1 MSVIYGRLN
10 LTTPVTIDELS
21 LMENKLKHW
30 TPDDAGKWMKEHV
43 GLGSLMFYNTPESL
57 NEKLP
62 LTKNGLTIT
71 ADARIDN
78 RDEICLLLNLESD
91 CALPDSTL
99 ILMLYEKYSN
109 DCIKH
114 IVGDF
119 AFAIWDEKA
128 EKLFCAR
135 DHIGIK
141 PFFYYSDKS
150 FFAFASELKGLLHI
164 PGLNRALNMQFLYNS
179 MFRNSEQYD
188 RNTLYKYISRLEPA
202 HTLTFDLKNNNLKT
216 ERYWDMDA
224 VTEIHFDNRDDYY
237 EAFCKEFERA
247 VECRLRTAYPIGIEL
262 SGGMDS
268 SGIAGVASSL
278 LKPEGRELIAIS
290 NTIPRHITEG
300 EELEKSERRFI
311 DAVVNFNGIKRS
323 VITVSDQPA
332 HPFEDIDFMLYVN
345 DGPDTWQQQWQ
356 IPIRQAAQK
365 EGIRTLLSGFP
376 GDEMVTYRGKYYFLD
391 FLDKKQYLK
400 YLFAK
405 REFQGF
411 RRLDP
416 LIPYSIR
423 YRLHTLKNSLGI
435 YNKHVRNAR
444 KIYNIPA
451 ENIRAKG
458 DVNWRSPLLKEQ
470 FKSYRHYQKWR
481 FLRYHLPARMESET
495 RFGLYFGLEP
505 RFPMADIR
513 LTQFY
518 LSLPNYLKYEGDL
531 HRTAYR
537 KALKDYLPQEVLER
551 DNKRGNMTPY
561 RNPEKDENII
571 KEKAALTRQM
581 QNEMYA
587 ALEGIHLIKPQAIKN
602 RQVSTP
608 MARWLQK
615 NWKDQVIE

>member
-10 LTTPVTIDELS
+10 TITAVTIDELS
-21 LMENKLKHW
+21 LMESRLKHW
-30 TPDDAGKWMKEHV
+30 VPDDTGKWVKGQA

-57 NEKLP
+57 NEELP
-62 LTKNGLTIT
+62 FNKNSLTIT

-78 RDEICLLLNLESD
+78 RDEIEVLLNLESNN
-91 CALPDSTL
+91 ALPDSTL

-109 DCIKH
+109 DCVKH
-114 IVGDF
+114 IIGDF

-128 EKLFCAR
+128 KKLFCAR

-141 PFFYYSDKS
+141 PFFYYSDEN

-188 RNTLYKYISRLEPA
+188 RDTLYKYILRLEPA
-202 HTLTFDLKNNNLKT
+202 HTLTFDLKDSKVYT

-224 VTEIHFDNRDDYY
+224 VTEIHFENRDDYY
-237 EAFCKEFERA
+237 EAFRKEFERA
-247 VECRLRTAYPIGIEL
+247 VKCRLRTAYPIGIEL

-268 SGIAGVASSL
+268 SGIAGMASSL

-300 EELEKSERRFI
+300 EALEKSERKFI
-311 DAVVNFNGIKRS
+311 DAVINFNGIKRS

-332 HPFEDIDFMLYVN
+332 HPFEDIDLMLYVN

-356 IPIRQAAQK
+356 IPIRKSAQK
-365 EGIRTLLSGFP
+365 EGVRTLLSGFP

-391 FLDKKQYLK
+391 YLDKKQYLK

-405 REFQGF
+405 RKFQGF

-416 LIPYSIR
+416 LIPYDIR
-423 YRLHTLKNSLGI
+423 YRLHILKDRLGI
-435 YNKHVRNAR
+435 YNKHTRNAR

-451 ENIRAKG
+451 ENIKAKG
-458 DVNWRSPLLKEQ
+458 DINWRNLLVKEQ

-518 LSLPNYLKYEGDL
+518 LSLPNYLKYEGAL

-551 DNKRGNMTPY
+551 DNKTGDMTPY
-561 RNPEKDENII
+561 RTPEKDGNTI
-571 KEKAALTRQM
+571 KERAAFALQM
-581 QNEMYA
+581 RNEMYT
-587 ALEGIHLIKPQAIKN
+587 ALEGIPFIKPEALKKQ
-602 RQVSTP
+602 QVSFP
-608 MARWLQK
+608 MARWLQTS
-615 NWKDQVIE
+615 WKEQVIE